1 MSIQRSLRE
10 WVDRAQATLTLFS
23 DFLDEDSRERRR
35 RYLARRLIEQVADQV
50 RPLLRGVSFDY
61 SGIDGALRLPEGSL
75 AELAS
80 IFQNIFFNAYNAMLD
95 AIEAS
100 EDPDQVAAR
109 LIIKSHLS
117 GRKIN

>member
-1 MSIQRSLRE
+1 MRHLNAE
-10 WVDRAQATLTLFS
+10 NTRA
-23 DFLDEDSRERRR
+23 
-35 RYLARRLIEQVADQV
+35 
-50 RPLLRGVSFDY
+50 
-61 SGIDGALRLPEGSL
+61 ALS
-75 AELAS
+75 
-80 IFQNIFFNAYNAMLD
+80 MLD